1 MSRAHSRCSSDTPQS
16 APPPHPAILCFPR
29 VPQAPL
35 WLMSA
40 GQRPQRPD
48 PLLGADCRP
57 QHVGLGVTWPGWVG
71 TLPVAL
77 ACGKPGIPRSCQ
89 NLGPF
94 TIKWGEH
101 LLWDGPRGQATPGRA
116 SGLTHPRMS
125 MGSSSLRQR
134 PPLPAGSSASF
145 TWSSRALGAAQPPAE
160 RLMGCLRSSSSW
172 P

>member
-16 APPPHPAILCFPR
+16 APPPHPATLWFPR

-40 GQRPQRPD
+40 GRRPQRPD

-57 QHVGLGVTWPGWVG
+57 QHVGLGVTCPGWVV

-77 ACGKPGIPRSCQ
+77 ACGKPGIPGSCQ

-94 TIKWGEH
+94 TTKWGEH
-101 LLWDGPRGQATPGRA
+101 LLWGWPQGPGRT

-134 PPLPAGSSASF
+134 PALPPGSSVSF
-145 TWSSRALGAAQPPAE
+145 AWSSRALGAQPPTE
-160 RLMGCLRSSSSW
+160 RLMGCLRSSSSR